1 MSTSTI
7 ACDLDAGDA
16 QAGLFQVRLER
27 RKLGALGRFA
37 PVAHQDQ
44 DCARRLGGAGAR
56 SVAWLM
62 LAVLTVDARAGS
74 VVARAVEGASAT
86 CRQSHGCQKL
96 VRWRISNKMEVAEA
110 G

>member
-1 MSTSTI
+1 
-7 ACDLDAGDA
+7 
-16 QAGLFQVRLER
+16 
-27 RKLGALGRFA
+27 
-37 PVAHQDQ
+37 
-44 DCARRLGGAGAR
+44 
-56 SVAWLM
+56 M